1 MQKDDKYIMMTETP
15 ITKLIP
21 KMAIPTIVSMLITSI
36 YNMADT
42 FFVSQ
47 IGTSAAGAVG
57 VDFSLMAMIQAIGFT
72 IGMGSGNYISRSL
85 GRQDRKSAERIA
97 ATGFFT
103 ALFLGLLLALFGLH
117 YIDRLVIFL
126 GATETIAPYAKDYGR
141 YILIGAPWMCG
152 SFVLNVVLR
161 SQGNAVKSMLG
172 ITAGGILNII
182 LDPILIFGFNMGI
195 SGAAIAT
202 IISQFVSFVI
212 LFIQT
217 NYVEGSIKIKF
228 SNIDVSLKTYKEILR
243 TGLPTFYRQ
252 GLASAASVFLNV
264 AASPYGDP
272 AVAAVSIV
280 TRIAMFIY
288 SALIGFG
295 QGYMPVGGFNYGAK
309 RYDRVLEAFKFSI
322 KVATVILTVLSA
334 IFFVLAPNVI
344 ALFRGDDLEVI
355 KIASRALRFQCLAL
369 PLHAFS
375 VIINMTFQSLGY
387 GLKATIASSA
397 RQGIFFIPSILILP
411 RLFGLTGVESAQAIA
426 DVLTFILNM
435 ALVRG
440 LLRDLNNKSLPE
452 HNVDLDMI
460 DMGDV

>member
-15 ITKLIP
+15 INVLIP
-21 KMAIPTIVSMLITSI
+21 KIAIPTIISMLITSI

-72 IGMGSGNYISRSL
+72 IAMGSGNFISRSL
-85 GRQDRKSAERIA
+85 GRKDRKIAEQVS

-103 ALFLGLLLALFGLH
+103 SLFLGLLLAIFGLAN
-117 YIDRLVIFL
+117 IDKLVVFL

-141 YILIGAPWMCG
+141 YILIGAPYMCG

-161 SQGNAVKSMLG
+161 SQGNAVKSMIG
-172 ITAGGILNII
+172 ITAGGVLNII

-202 IISQFVSFVI
+202 IISQFISFII
-212 LFIQT
+212 LLIQT
-217 NYVEGSIKIKF
+217 NCIEGSIKIKF
-228 SNIDVSLKTYKEILR
+228 SNINFSFKMYKEIFR

-252 GLASAASVFLNV
+252 GLASAATVFLNV

-280 TRIAMFIY
+280 TRIVMFIY

-295 QGYMPVGGFNYGAK
+295 QGYMPAAGFNYGAK
-309 RYDRVLEAFKFSI
+309 KYDRVLEAFWFSG
-322 KVATVILTVLSA
+322 KVAIRVLLVLA
-334 IFFVLAPNVI
+334 IIFFIFAPQVI
-344 ALFRGDDLEVI
+344 TVFRREDLEVI
-355 KIASRALRFQCLAL
+355 MIASRTLRFQCLVL

-375 VIINMTFQSLGY
+375 VIINMTFQSLGL
-387 GLKATIASSA
+387 GMKATIASSA
-397 RQGIFFIPSILILP
+397 RQGIFFIPCILILP
-411 RLFGLTGVESAQAIA
+411 KIFGLTGVQISQAVA
-426 DVLTFILNM
+426 DVFTFILSI
-435 ALVRG
+435 ALMVGVLKTLKEKVEGMKTPTTPKFR
-440 LLRDLNNKSLPE
+440 
-452 HNVDLDMI
+452 
-460 DMGDV
+460 

>member
-15 ITKLIP
+15 INVLIP
-21 KMAIPTIVSMLITSI
+21 KIAIPTIISMLITSI

-72 IGMGSGNYISRSL
+72 IAMGSGNFISRSL
-85 GRQDRKSAERIA
+85 GRKDRKIAEQAA

-103 ALFLGLLLALFGLH
+103 SLFLGLLLAIFGLAN
-117 YIDRLVIFL
+117 IDKLVVFL

-141 YILIGAPWMCG
+141 YILIGAPYMCG

-161 SQGNAVKSMLG
+161 SQGNAVKSMIG
-172 ITAGGILNII
+172 ITVGGVLNIV

-202 IISQFVSFVI
+202 IISQFISFII

-217 NYVEGSIKIKF
+217 NYIEGSIKIKF
-228 SNIDVSLKTYKEILR
+228 SNINFSLRMYKEILR

-252 GLASAASVFLNV
+252 GLASAATVFLNV

-280 TRIAMFIY
+280 TRIVMFIY

-295 QGYMPVGGFNYGAK
+295 QGYMPAAGFNYGAK
-309 RYDRVLEAFKFSI
+309 KYDRVLEAFWFSG
-322 KVATVILTVLSA
+322 KVAIRVLLVLA
-334 IFFVLAPNVI
+334 LIFFIFSPQVI
-344 ALFRGDDLEVI
+344 TVFRREDLEVI
-355 KIASRALRFQCLAL
+355 RIASRTLRFQCLVL

-375 VIINMTFQSLGY
+375 VIINMTFQSLGL
-387 GLKATIASSA
+387 GMKATIASSA
-397 RQGIFFIPSILILP
+397 RQGIFFIPCILVLP
-411 RLFGLTGVESAQAIA
+411 KIFGLTGVQISQAVA
-426 DVLTFILNM
+426 DVFTFILNIVLM
-435 ALVRG
+435 AGVLKTLKEKVE
-440 LLRDLNNKSLPE
+440 NMEQNII
-452 HNVDLDMI
+452 NT
-460 DMGDV
+460 

>member
-15 ITKLIP
+15 INVLIP
-21 KMAIPTIVSMLITSI
+21 KIAIPTIISMLITSI

-72 IGMGSGNYISRSL
+72 IGTGSGNFISRSL
-85 GRQDRKSAERIA
+85 GRKDRKTAKQVA

-103 ALFLGLLLALFGLH
+103 SLFLGLLLAVFGLAN
-117 YIDRLVIFL
+117 IDRLVVFL

-141 YILIGAPWMCG
+141 YILIGAPYMCG

-161 SQGNAVKSMLG
+161 SQGNAVKSMIG
-172 ITAGGILNII
+172 ITVGGVLNII

-202 IISQFVSFVI
+202 IISQFISFII

-217 NYVEGSIKIKF
+217 NFVEGSIKIKF
-228 SNIDVSLKTYKEILR
+228 SNINFSFKMYKEILR

-252 GLASAASVFLNV
+252 GLASAATVFLNV

-280 TRIAMFIY
+280 TRILMFIY

-295 QGYMPVGGFNYGAK
+295 QGYMPAVGFNYGAK
-309 RYDRVLEAFKFSI
+309 RYDRVLEAFWFSGKVAI
-322 KVATVILTVLSA
+322 KVLIVLA
-334 IFFVLAPNVI
+334 VIFFTLSPQVI
-344 ALFRGDDLEVI
+344 TVFRRGDLEVI
-355 KIASRALRFQCLAL
+355 KIASRTLRFQCLVL

-375 VIINMTFQSLGY
+375 VIINMTLQSLGF
-387 GLKATIASSA
+387 GMKATLASSA
-397 RQGIFFIPSILILP
+397 RQGLFFIPSILVLP
-411 RLFGLTGVESAQAIA
+411 KIFGLTGVQISQAVA
-426 DVLTFILNM
+426 DVFTFMLNI
-435 ALVRG
+435 ALIAGVLKTIKEKAEIEKQR
-440 LLRDLNNKSLPE
+440 
-452 HNVDLDMI
+452 VDS
-460 DMGDV
+460 VKQEA